1 MTGPSSYATMA
12 FPKVV
17 PKALRRRTMPVVAGG
32 VLELVG
38 NTPLVQLRRVV
49 EAGWAEVLG
58 KMEALNPGGS
68 TKDRVALA
76 LVEDNERRGLL
87 TPGSTL
93 VIATSGNTGISLAL
107 IAAAKG
113 YKLAIFLPET
123 TSAERR
129 RLLVRYGVDI
139 HLTPAYLSM
148 DGAYAAAKE
157 MAEGA
162 SDCVYLDIFSSPVV
176 VAAHR
181 EGTGA
186 EIIDALDGQVDA
198 FVAGVGTGGTI
209 MGVGERLREA
219 NPSVLLV
226 AVEPAGSQVLAHGTP
241 GAHMIPGIG
250 ADFVPPLLNREL
262 LDEIYP
268 VGDEEASQMALRLAR
283 EEGLPVGISSGANVV
298 AAVDVARRL
307 GSGKRVVTI
316 LADIG
321 ERYVGLSA

>member
-1 MTGPSSYATMA
+1 
-12 FPKVV
+12 
-17 PKALRRRTMPVVAGG
+17 MPVVAGG
-32 VLELVG
+32 VLDLVG

-49 EAGWAEVLG
+49 EPGWAVVLG

-68 TKDRVALA
+68 IKDRGALA
-76 LVEDNERRGLL
+76 LVEDGERRGLL
-87 TPGSTL
+87 TPGSTI
-93 VIATSGNTGISLAL
+93 VAATSGNTGISLAL

-123 TSAERR
+123 TPAERR
-129 RLLVRYGVDI
+129 KLLGRYGVDV
-139 HLTPAYLSM
+139 HQTPAYLSM
-148 DGAYAAAKE
+148 NGASDAAKE

-162 SDCVYLDIFSSPVV
+162 SDCVYLDMFSNPAV

-186 EIIDALDGQVDA
+186 EIVAAVATLDGQVDA

-209 MGVGERLREA
+209 TGVGEKLREA

-226 AVEPAGSQVLAHGTP
+226 AVEPASSQVLAHGTP
-241 GAHMIPGIG
+241 GPHMIPGIG
-250 ADFVPPLLNREL
+250 ADFVPPLLNRDL

-268 VGDEEASQMALRLAR
+268 VSDEEASKMALRLGR

-298 AAVDVARRL
+298 AAGDVARRL

-321 ERYVGLSA
+321 ERYVGFPV